1 MAQQDQLAP
10 AASSPSTVST
20 ASVAPTAP
28 AAAVTPTPSSKL
40 QMANAIRALAMDAV
54 QQANSGHPG
63 APMGMADMA
72 VALWGQH
79 LKHSPHN
86 PQWLD
91 RDRFVLSNGHGSML
105 IYALLHLTGY
115 NLPMKELKN
124 FRQLHSKTPGHP
136 EVGYTPGVET
146 TTGPLGQ
153 GITNAVG
160 MALAEKL
167 LAQEFNRPGHEVV
180 NHHTYVF
187 MGDGCLMEGISHE
200 AVALAGAWKLNK
212 LIALYDDN
220 GISIDGQV
228 TPWFIDNTAQRF
240 TACGWN
246 VIGPLDGHDAAA
258 VSAAIAKAKTV
269 ADKPT
274 LVICKTHIGKGS
286 PNRANTSKAHGE
298 PLGAE
303 EIKLTREALG
313 WTHAPFEVP
322 QEIYS
327 AWDAKAKGLAAEA
340 AWDAKFAAYKASFPQ
355 QAEELVRRMK
365 GELPKSF
372 SQTAV
377 DTVVAAHTKAET
389 VASRK
394 ASQIAL
400 EAFTAALPE
409 LLGGSAD
416 LTGSNLTNTKSTPN
430 LRFDAKGNVVLSET
444 ADGQKIGGRH
454 INYGVREF
462 GMAAIMNGIALHGGY
477 IPYGGTFLTFS
488 DYSRNA
494 IRMAALMKLRVVHV
508 FTHDSIGLGED
519 GPTHQ
524 SIEHAA
530 SLRLIPNL
538 DVWRPGDT
546 AETAVA
552 WAVALQNKNK
562 PTALL
567 LSRQN
572 LPYAPKDD
580 VGQIS
585 KGAYVL
591 AEPAEVGLNK
601 KAQAVLIATGSEVQ
615 LALKAQELLAREFKI
630 AVRVVSM
637 PSTTT
642 FDKQKTAY
650 KSEVLPE
657 GLPRI
662 AVEMGVTDGW
672 WKYGCAAVVGIDS
685 YGESAPAP
693 VLFKHFGF
701 TPENVANTVRKV
713 LASK

>member
-1 MAQQDQLAP
+1 MADQNL
-10 AASSPSTVST
+10 
-20 ASVAPTAP
+20 
-28 AAAVTPTPSSKL
+28 
-40 QMANAIRALAMDAV
+40 MANAIRALAMDAV

-72 VALWGQH
+72 VALWSDH
-79 LKHSPHN
+79 LKHNPSNPHWAN
-86 PQWLD
+86 
-91 RDRFVLSNGHGSML
+91 RDRFILSNGHASML
-105 IYALLHLTGY
+105 NYAVLHLTGY
-115 NLPMKELKN
+115 KLPMSELKN
-124 FRQLHSKTPGHP
+124 FRQLHSKTAGHP
-136 EVGYTPGVET
+136 EVGVTPGVET

-160 MALAEKL
+160 FALAEKL
-167 LAQEFNRPGHEVV
+167 LAKEFNRTVSDETNGETKLNIVD
-180 NHHTYVF
+180 HHTYAF
-187 MGDGCLMEGISHE
+187 MGDGCMMEGISHE
-200 AVALAGAWKLNK
+200 AVGLAGAWKLNK

-220 GISIDGQV
+220 GISIDGKV
-228 TPWFIDNTAQRF
+228 APWFIDNTALRF

-246 VIGPLDGHDAAA
+246 VIGPVDGHSAAA
-258 VSAAIAKAKTV
+258 VSQAITDAKTSL
-269 ADKPT
+269 DKPT
-274 LVICKTHIGKGS
+274 LIICKTHIGQGS
-286 PNRANTSKAHGE
+286 PNRVDTAKAHGE

-303 EIKLTREALG
+303 EIKLTRESIG
-313 WTHAPFEVP
+313 WNYPPFTIPKEV
-322 QEIYS
+322 Y
-327 AWDAKAKGLAAEA
+327 ADWDAKAAGKANEEA
-340 AWDAKFAAYKASFPQ
+340 WNATFAAYKAKFPDL
-355 QAEELVRRMK
+355 AKEFVRRMK
-365 GELPKSF
+365 GDLPKNF
-372 SQTAV
+372 NQIAF

-394 ASQIAL
+394 ASQLAL
-400 EAFTAALPE
+400 ESFTAALPE
-409 LLGGSAD
+409 MLGGSAD
-416 LTGSNLTNTKSTPN
+416 LTGSNLTNTKCTPN
-430 LRFDAKGNVVLSET
+430 LRFDMNGDVVQTEVN
-444 ADGQKIGGRH
+444 GHMIGGRH

-462 GMAAIMNGIALHGGY
+462 GMAAIMNGVALHGGY

-494 IRMAALMKLRVVHV
+494 IRMAALMKLRVIHV

-552 WAVALQNKNK
+552 WAVALQNKTR

-572 LPYAPKDD
+572 IAYIPKTNLEE
-580 VGQIS
+580 IN

-591 AEPAEVGLNK
+591 SVPRDVGLNK
-601 KAQAVLIATGSEVQ
+601 AAQAVIIATGSEVQ
-615 LALKAQELLAREFKI
+615 LAIAAQKLLATKKI
-630 AVRVVSM
+630 AVQVVSM
-637 PSTTT
+637 PSNTT
-642 FDKQKTAY
+642 FDRQSTEYKTA
-650 KSEVLPE
+650 VLPAK
-657 GLPRI
+657 LPRI

-672 WKYGCAAVVGIDS
+672 WKYGCAAVVGIDT

-701 TPENVANTVRKV
+701 TAENVAETVQKV
-713 LASK
+713 LSKK

>member
-1 MAQQDQLAP
+1 MADTEQT
-10 AASSPSTVST
+10 SS
-20 ASVAPTAP
+20 ANRAD
-28 AAAVTPTPSSKL
+28 
-40 QMANAIRALAMDAV
+40 MANAIRALAMDAV

-72 VALWGQH
+72 VALWSQH
-79 LKHSPHN
+79 LKHNPANPH
-86 PQWLD
+86 WFD
-91 RDRFVLSNGHGSML
+91 RDRFVLSNGHASML
-105 IYALLHLTGY
+105 LYAVLHLTGY
-115 NLPMKELKN
+115 KLPMSELKN
-124 FRQLHSKTPGHP
+124 FRQLHSKTAGHP
-136 EVGYTPGVET
+136 EVGVTPGVET

-167 LAQEFNRPGHEVV
+167 LAKEFNRDGHEVV
-180 NHHTYVF
+180 NHHTFSF

-212 LIALYDDN
+212 LVALYDDN
-220 GISIDGQV
+220 GISIDGPV
-228 TPWFIDNTAQRF
+228 APWFIDQTSLRF
-240 TACGWN
+240 VACGWN
-246 VIGPLDGHDAAA
+246 VLGPIDGHNAELVA
-258 VSAAIAKAKTV
+258 STIAEAKQST
-269 ADKPT
+269 DRPT
-274 LVICKTHIGKGS
+274 LIICKTAIGQGS
-286 PNRANTSKAHGE
+286 PNRANTAKAHGE
-298 PLGAE
+298 PLGSE

-313 WTHAPFEVP
+313 WPSKPFVIP
-322 QEIYS
+322 KDVYA
-327 AWDAKAKGLAAEA
+327 AWDAKATGAAAEA
-340 AWDAKFAAYKASFPQ
+340 AWNDKFAAYKAAHPEL
-355 QAEELVRRMK
+355 AKELVRRMK
-365 GELPKSF
+365 GELPRNF
-372 SQTAV
+372 NQVAV
-377 DTVVAAHTKAET
+377 DTAVAAHTKAET

-394 ASQIAL
+394 ASQLAL
-400 EAFTAALPE
+400 ESFTAALPE

-430 LRFDAKGNVVLSET
+430 LRFDSITGAGN
-444 ADGQKIGGRH
+444 GGRH

-462 GMAAIMNGIALHGGY
+462 GMAAIMNGIALHGGF

-552 WAVALQNKNK
+552 WAVALQNKSK

-572 LPYAPKDD
+572 INYAPKAGLGD
-580 VGQIS
+580 IS

-591 AEPAEVGLNK
+591 AEPSEVGMRK
-601 KAQAVLIATGSEVQ
+601 KTQAVIIATGSEVQ
-615 LALKAQELLAREFKI
+615 LALKAQELLATRKI

-637 PSTTT
+637 PSNTT
-642 FDKQKTAY
+642 FDKQSAAY
-650 KSEVLPE
+650 KSSVLPA
-657 GLPRI
+657 GVPRI

-672 WKYGCAAVVGIDS
+672 WKYGCAAVVGIDT

-693 VLFKHFGF
+693 VLFKLFGF
-701 TPENVANTVRKV
+701 TPENVADTVEKV
-713 LASK
+713 LRK

>member
-1 MAQQDQLAP
+1 MAQHP
-10 AASSPSTVST
+10 
-20 ASVAPTAP
+20 
-28 AAAVTPTPSSKL
+28 

-63 APMGMADMA
+63 APMGMADIA
-72 VALWGQH
+72 VALWGEH
-79 LKHSPHN
+79 LQHSPKN
-86 PQWLD
+86 PHWAN

-115 NLPMKELKN
+115 DLPMQELKN
-124 FRQLHSKTPGHP
+124 FRKLHSKTAGHP
-136 EVGYTPGVET
+136 EVGVTPGVET

-153 GITNAVG
+153 GITNGVG

-167 LAQEFNRPGHEVV
+167 LANEFNRPGHAIVD
-180 NHHTYVF
+180 HHTYVF

-200 AVALAGAWKLNK
+200 ACSLAGAWKLNK

-228 TPWFIDNTAQRF
+228 APWFADNTPARF
-240 TACGWN
+240 KAYGWQ
-246 VIGPLDGHDAAA
+246 VIGPVDGHDATA
-258 VSAAIAKAKTV
+258 VSQAIASAKLS

-274 LVICKTHIGKGS
+274 LIVCKTHIGKGS
-286 PNRANTSKAHGE
+286 PNRANTAKAHGE

-303 EIKLTREALG
+303 EIALTRAALG
-313 WTHAPFEVP
+313 WPHAPFEIPKEV
-322 QEIYS
+322 Y
-327 AWDAKAKGLAAEA
+327 A
-340 AWDAKFAAYKASFPQ
+340 AWDAKKAGQQREVAWNTLFAAYKKAHPALA
-355 QAEELVRRMK
+355 AEFLRRMK
-365 GELPKSF
+365 GDLPKNFAQSVVD
-372 SQTAV
+372 AV
-377 DTVVAAHTKAET
+377 IDAHTQAQT

-394 ASQIAL
+394 ASQLAL

-409 LLGGSAD
+409 MLGGSAD

-430 LRFDAKGNVVLSET
+430 LRVDLAGQVVRNAE
-444 ADGQKIGGRH
+444 GQSGRH

-462 GMAAIMNGIALHGGY
+462 GMAAIMNGVALHGGY

-494 IRMAALMKLRVVHV
+494 IRMAALMKQRVIHV

-538 DVWRPGDT
+538 DVWRPCDT
-546 AETAVA
+546 AETTVA
-552 WAVALQNKNK
+552 WAVALQNAQR

-572 LPYAPKDD
+572 LPYAPKPTSAVVPDASGLD
-580 VGQIS
+580 AIS

-591 AEPAEVGLNK
+591 AEPLEVGLK
-601 KAQAVLIATGSEVQ
+601 KKPQAVIIATGSEVQ
-615 LALKAQELLAREFKI
+615 LALKAQALLAERKI

-642 FDKQKTAY
+642 FDRQSVAY
-650 KSEVLPE
+650 KQAVLPPNV
-657 GLPRI
+657 PRI
-662 AVEMGVTDGW
+662 AVEMGSTDGW
-672 WKYGCAAVVGIDS
+672 WKYGVAAVVGIDN

-693 VLFKHFGF
+693 VLFEHFGF
-701 TPENVANTVRKV
+701 TAHNVADTVQAV
-713 LASK
+713 LGRA

>member
-1 MAQQDQLAP
+1 
-10 AASSPSTVST
+10 
-20 ASVAPTAP
+20 
-28 AAAVTPTPSSKL
+28 
-40 QMANAIRALAMDAV
+40 MANPQMMASAIRALAMDAV

-72 VALWGQH
+72 VALWGRH
-79 LKHSPHN
+79 LKHNPANPH
-86 PQWLD
+86 WAD

-105 IYALLHLTGY
+105 IYALLHLSGY
-115 NLPMKELKN
+115 PLPMQELRN
-124 FRQLHSKTPGHP
+124 FRQLHSKTAGHP
-136 EVGYTPGVET
+136 EFGITAGVET

-167 LAQEFNRPGHEVV
+167 LASQFNRPGHAIVD
-180 NHHTYVF
+180 HHSYVF
-187 MGDGCLMEGISHE
+187 LGDGCLMEGISHE
-200 AVALAGAWKLNK
+200 ACALAGAWKLNK

-228 TPWFIDNTAQRF
+228 APWFIDNTSQRF
-240 TACGWN
+240 AAYGWN
-246 VIGPLDGHDAAA
+246 VIGPIDGHDADA
-258 VSAAIAKAKTV
+258 VDAAIAQAKQSS
-269 ADKPT
+269 DKPT
-274 LVICKTHIGKGS
+274 LIVCKTAIGKGS
-286 PNRANTSKAHGE
+286 PNRANTAKAHGE

-303 EIKLTREALG
+303 EIKLTRQAIG
-313 WTHAPFEVP
+313 WSHEPFTVPAEV
-322 QEIYS
+322 Y
-327 AWDAKAKGLAAEA
+327 ADWDAKAAGAEREAQWNQRFAAYEGAFPELAAEF
-340 AWDAKFAAYKASFPQ
+340 K
-355 QAEELVRRMK
+355 RRMA
-365 GELPKSF
+365 GDLPQGF
-372 SQTAV
+372 ADV
-377 DTVVAAHTKAET
+377 AVAAVQSAHQKAET

-400 EAFTAALPE
+400 EHFTAALPE

-416 LTGSNLTNTKSTPN
+416 LTGSNLTNTSSTPN
-430 LRFDAKGNVVLSET
+430 LRFDAAGAVVKNE
-444 ADGQKIGGRH
+444 AGQGGRH

-462 GMAAIMNGIALHGGY
+462 GMAAIMNGVALHGGF

-494 IRMAALMKLRVVHV
+494 IRMAALMKIRVVHV

-530 SLRLIPNL
+530 SLRLIPHL
-538 DVWRPGDT
+538 DVWRPCDT

-552 WAVALQNKNK
+552 WSVALTNKLR

-572 LPYAPKDD
+572 LPYAPKQDAD
-580 VGQIS
+580 LITR
-585 KGAYVL
+585 GAYVL
-591 AEPAEVGLNK
+591 AEPAEVGLKK
-601 KAQAVLIATGSEVQ
+601 KAQAVIIATGSEVQ
-615 LALKAQELLAREFKI
+615 LALHAQKLLADRKI

-642 FDKQKTAY
+642 FDRQSADY
-650 KSEVLPE
+650 KRSVLPA
-657 GLPRI
+657 GLPRV
-662 AVEMGVTDGW
+662 AVEMGSTDGW
-672 WKYGCAAVVGIDS
+672 WKYGCAAVVGIDT

-701 TPENVANTVRKV
+701 TPENVADTVRAV
-713 LASK
+713 LGK

>member
-1 MAQQDQLAP
+1 MANTQM
-10 AASSPSTVST
+10 
-20 ASVAPTAP
+20 
-28 AAAVTPTPSSKL
+28 
-40 QMANAIRALAMDAV
+40 MANAIRALAMDAV

-72 VALWGQH
+72 VALWGSH

-86 PQWLD
+86 PNWFD

-105 IYALLHLTGY
+105 IYAVLHLTGY
-115 NLPMKELKN
+115 KLPIGELKN

-136 EVGYTPGVET
+136 EYGYTPGVET

-153 GITNAVG
+153 GLTNAVG

-167 LAQEFNRPGHEVV
+167 LAKEFNREGHTVV
-180 NHHTYVF
+180 DHNTYVF

-200 AVALAGAWKLNK
+200 AAALAGAWKLNK
-212 LIALYDDN
+212 LVALYDDN

-228 TPWFIDNTAQRF
+228 APWFIDNTAVRF
-240 TACGWN
+240 AAYGWN
-246 VIGPLDGHDAAA
+246 VLGPIDGHDAELVAN
-258 VSAAIAKAKTV
+258 SIEGAKKSS
-269 ADKPT
+269 DKPT
-274 LVICKTHIGKGS
+274 LIICKTHIGKGS
-286 PNRANTSKAHGE
+286 PNRANTAKAHGE

-303 EIKLTREALG
+303 EIKLTREALN
-313 WTHAPFEVP
+313 WPYAPFEVP
-322 QEIYS
+322 KETYD

-340 AWDAKFAAYKASFPQ
+340 AWDAKFAAYKAAHPELA
-355 QAEELVRRMK
+355 AELSRRMK

-372 SQTAV
+372 AQLAV
-377 DTVVAAHTKAET
+377 DTVIGAHTKSET

-400 EAFTAALPE
+400 EAFTAGLPE

-416 LTGSNLTNTKSTPN
+416 LTGSNLTNTKSTPS
-430 LRFDAKGNVVLSET
+430 LRFDMNGEVVLAAN
-444 ADGQKIGGRH
+444 ADGVSSIGRH

-552 WAVALQNKNK
+552 WAVALENKNK

-572 LPYAPKDD
+572 LPYAPKKDL
-580 VGQIS
+580 GNIS
-585 KGAYVL
+585 RGAYVL

-601 KAQAVLIATGSEVQ
+601 KAQAVIIATGSEVQ
-615 LALKAQELLAREFKI
+615 LALKAQEILAAHKI

-657 GLPRI
+657 GIPRV

-701 TPENVANTVRKV
+701 TAENVADTVRKV
-713 LASK
+713 LGK

>member
-1 MAQQDQLAP
+1 MADHNL
-10 AASSPSTVST
+10 
-20 ASVAPTAP
+20 
-28 AAAVTPTPSSKL
+28 
-40 QMANAIRALAMDAV
+40 MANAIRALAMDAV

-72 VALWGQH
+72 VALWSDH
-79 LKHSPHN
+79 LKHN
-86 PQWLD
+86 PTNPNWAN
-91 RDRFVLSNGHGSML
+91 RDRFILSNGHASML
-105 IYALLHLTGY
+105 NYAVLHLAGY
-115 NLPMKELKN
+115 KLPMAELKN
-124 FRQLHSKTPGHP
+124 FRQLHSKTAGHP
-136 EVGYTPGVET
+136 EVGVTPGVET

-160 MALAEKL
+160 FALAEKL
-167 LAQEFNRPGHEVV
+167 LAKEFNRTVADEANGETKLNIVD
-180 NHHTYVF
+180 HHTYVF

-200 AVALAGAWKLNK
+200 AIALAGAWKLNK

-228 TPWFIDNTAQRF
+228 APWFIDNTALRF
-240 TACGWN
+240 AACGWN
-246 VIGPLDGHDAAA
+246 VVGPVDGHNAAA
-258 VSAAIAKAKTV
+258 VSQAIADAKTS

-303 EIKLTREALG
+303 EIKLTRESIG
-313 WTHAPFEVP
+313 WNYPPFTIPKEV
-322 QEIYS
+322 Y
-327 AWDAKAKGLAAEA
+327 ADWDAKAAGKANEEA
-340 AWDAKFAAYKASFPQ
+340 WNATFAAYKAKFPDL
-355 QAEELVRRMK
+355 AKEFVRRMK
-365 GELPKSF
+365 GDLPKNF
-372 SQTAV
+372 NQIAF

-394 ASQIAL
+394 ASQLAL
-400 EAFTAALPE
+400 ESFTAALPE
-409 LLGGSAD
+409 MLGGSAD
-416 LTGSNLTNTKSTPN
+416 LTGSNLTNTKSTPS
-430 LRFDAKGNVVLSET
+430 LRFDMNGDVVVNE
-444 ADGQKIGGRH
+444 AGQGGRH

-462 GMAAIMNGIALHGGY
+462 GMAAIMNGVALHGGY

-494 IRMAALMKLRVVHV
+494 IRMAALMKLRVIHV

-546 AETAVA
+546 TETAVA
-552 WAVALQNKNK
+552 WAVALQNKTR

-572 LPYAPKDD
+572 IAYIPKTDLED
-580 VGQIS
+580 IS

-591 AEPAEVGLNK
+591 SVPRDVGLNK
-601 KAQAVLIATGSEVQ
+601 AAQAVIIATGSEVQ
-615 LALKAQELLAREFKI
+615 LAIAAQKLLAAKKI
-630 AVRVVSM
+630 AVQVVSM
-637 PSTTT
+637 PSNTT
-642 FDKQKTAY
+642 FDRQSTEYKT
-650 KSEVLPE
+650 SVLPAK
-657 GLPRI
+657 LPRI

-672 WKYGCAAVVGIDS
+672 WKYGCAAVVGIDT

-693 VLFKHFGF
+693 ELFKHFGF
-701 TPENVANTVRKV
+701 TAENVAETVQKV
-713 LASK
+713 LSKK

>member
-1 MAQQDQLAP
+1 MAN
-10 AASSPSTVST
+10 TEM
-20 ASVAPTAP
+20 
-28 AAAVTPTPSSKL
+28 
-40 QMANAIRALAMDAV
+40 MANAIRALAMDAV

-72 VALWGQH
+72 VALWGDH
-79 LKHSPHN
+79 LRHN
-86 PQWLD
+86 PQNPHWLD
-91 RDRFVLSNGHGSML
+91 RDRFVLSNGHASML
-105 IYALLHLTGY
+105 IYSVLHLTGY
-115 NLPMKELKN
+115 DLPVSELKN

-136 EVGYTPGVET
+136 EVAVTPGIET

-167 LAQEFNRPGHEVV
+167 LAKEFNREGHTVV
-180 NHHTYVF
+180 DHNTYAF

-200 AVALAGAWKLNK
+200 AIALAGAWKLNK

-228 TPWFIDNTAQRF
+228 GPWFIDNTPMRF

-246 VIGPLDGHDAAA
+246 VIDAVDGHNAEA
-258 VSAAIAKAKTV
+258 VSAAIAQAKMS

-274 LVICKTHIGKGS
+274 LIVCKTHIGKGS
-286 PNRANTSKAHGE
+286 PNRANTAKAHGE

-303 EIKLTREALG
+303 EIGLTRTALN
-313 WTHAPFEVP
+313 WPHTPFELP
-322 QEIYS
+322 
-327 AWDAKAKGLAAEA
+327 KATYA
-340 AWDAKFAAYKASFPQ
+340 AWDAKVKGRKLEAAWTRKFAAYSKAFPELA
-355 QAEELVRRMK
+355 AEYERRMQ
-365 GELPKSF
+365 GDLPKSF
-372 SQTAV
+372 AQLAV

-394 ASQIAL
+394 ASQLAL
-400 EAFTAALPE
+400 ESFTAGLPE

-416 LTGSNLTNTKSTPN
+416 LTGSNLTNTQSTPS
-430 LRFDAKGNVVLSET
+430 LRFDANGDVVQTVAANGSLV
-444 ADGQKIGGRH
+444 GGRH

-462 GMAAIMNGIALHGGY
+462 GMAAIMNGVALHGGFV
-477 IPYGGTFLTFS
+477 PYGGTFLTFS

-552 WAVALQNKNK
+552 WAVALQNKTR

-591 AEPAEVGLNK
+591 AEPAEVGLK
-601 KAQAVLIATGSEVQ
+601 QKAQAVIIATGSEVQ
-615 LALKAQELLAREFKI
+615 LALKAQELLAAQKI

-637 PSTTT
+637 PSNTT
-642 FDKQKTAY
+642 FDRQDAAY
-650 KSEVLPE
+650 KSKILPE
-657 GLPRI
+657 GIPRI

-672 WKYGCAAVVGIDS
+672 WKYGCAAVIGIDTF
-685 YGESAPAP
+685 GESAPAG

-701 TPENVANTVRKV
+701 TPENVVATVRKV
-713 LASK
+713 LRKK

>member
-1 MAQQDQLAP
+1 MAT
-10 AASSPSTVST
+10 SPQNTQ
-20 ASVAPTAP
+20 
-28 AAAVTPTPSSKL
+28 
-40 QMANAIRALAMDAV
+40 QMASAIRALAMDAV

-72 VALWGQH
+72 VALWGEH
-79 LKHSPHN
+79 LSHN
-86 PQWLD
+86 PSNPLWLN

-115 NLPMKELKN
+115 KLPMAELKN
-124 FRQLHSKTPGHP
+124 FRQLHSKTAGHP
-136 EVGYTPGVET
+136 EFGITPGVET

-167 LAQEFNRPGHEVV
+167 LASEFNREGHTVV
-180 NHHTYVF
+180 DHHTYTF

-200 AVALAGAWKLNK
+200 AASLAGAWKLNK

-228 TPWFIDNTAQRF
+228 APWFADNTALRF
-240 TACGWN
+240 VSYGWN
-246 VIGPLDGHDAAA
+246 VIGPIDGHDAAA
-258 VSAAIAKAKTV
+258 VSKAIAEAKAQTEL
-269 ADKPT
+269 PT
-274 LVICKTHIGKGS
+274 LIICKTHIGKGS

-303 EIKLTREALG
+303 EIKLTRESIG
-313 WTHAPFEVP
+313 WSHAPFVIPKEV
-322 QEIYS
+322 YGD
-327 AWDAKAKGLAAEA
+327 WDAKAKGKAAEA
-340 AWDAKFAAYKASFPQ
+340 DWNTKFAAYKAAHP
-355 QAEELVRRMK
+355 ALAKELLRRMK
-365 GELPKSF
+365 GDLPKNF
-372 SQTAV
+372 VQTAV
-377 DTVVAAHTKAET
+377 DTVIGAHTKAET

-394 ASQIAL
+394 ASQLAL
-400 EAFTAALPE
+400 ESFTAALPE

-430 LRFDAKGNVVLSET
+430 LRFDAMTGAVVKNE
-444 ADGQKIGGRH
+444 AGQGGRH

-462 GMAAIMNGIALHGGY
+462 GMAAIMNGVALHGGF

-552 WAVALQNKNK
+552 WTVALQNKAK

-572 LPYAPKDD
+572 ISYAPKADSAAAPD
-580 VGQIS
+580 ASGLDAIS

-591 AEPAEVGLNK
+591 AEPTEVGLKK
-601 KAQAVLIATGSEVQ
+601 KAQAVIIATGSEVQ
-615 LALKAQELLAREFKI
+615 LALKAQELLATRKI
-630 AVRVVSM
+630 AARVVSM
-637 PSTTT
+637 PSNTT
-642 FDKQKTAY
+642 FDKQSAEY
-650 KSEVLPE
+650 KAMVLPA
-657 GLPRI
+657 GIPRV
-662 AVEMGVTDGW
+662 AVEMGSSDGW
-672 WKYGCAAVVGIDS
+672 WKYGVSAVVGLDTF
-685 YGESAPAP
+685 GESAPAP

-701 TPENVANTVRKV
+701 TPENVADTVQTV
-713 LASK
+713 LAKK

>member
-1 MAQQDQLAP
+1 
-10 AASSPSTVST
+10 
-20 ASVAPTAP
+20 
-28 AAAVTPTPSSKL
+28 
-40 QMANAIRALAMDAV
+40 MANTQLMASAIRALAMDAV

-72 VALWGQH
+72 VALWGSH

-86 PQWLD
+86 PNWFD

-105 IYALLHLTGY
+105 IYAVLHLTGY
-115 NLPMKELKN
+115 ALPIKELKN

-136 EVGYTPGVET
+136 EYGYTPGVET

-153 GITNAVG
+153 GLTNAVG

-167 LAQEFNRPGHEVV
+167 MAKEFNRDGHKVV
-180 NHHTYVF
+180 DHNTYVF

-200 AVALAGAWKLNK
+200 AAALAGAWKLNK

-228 TPWFIDNTAQRF
+228 APWFIDNTAVRF
-240 TACGWN
+240 AAYGWN
-246 VIGPLDGHDAAA
+246 VIGPVDGHDAELVAK
-258 VSAAIAKAKTV
+258 SIADAKKS

-274 LVICKTHIGKGS
+274 LIICKTHIGKGS

-298 PLGAE
+298 PLGAD
-303 EIKLTREALG
+303 EIKLTRDAIN
-313 WTHAPFEVP
+313 WPHAPFEIPKEVHDD
-322 QEIYS
+322 
-327 AWDAKAKGLAAEA
+327 WDAKAKGLALEA
-340 AWDAKFAAYKASFPQ
+340 DWDAKFAAYKTAHPDLA
-355 QAEELVRRMK
+355 AEFTRRMK
-365 GELPKSF
+365 GDLPKGF
-372 SQTAV
+372 SQLAV
-377 DTVVAAHTKAET
+377 DTVIGTHTKAET

-394 ASQIAL
+394 ASQLAL
-400 EAFTAALPE
+400 ESFTAGLPE

-416 LTGSNLTNTKSTPN
+416 LTGSNLTNTKATPA
-430 LRFDAKGNVVLSET
+430 LRFDLNGDVVQV
-444 ADGQKIGGRH
+444 DGSNGTKVGGRH

-462 GMAAIMNGIALHGGY
+462 GMAAIMNGIALHGGF

-494 IRMAALMKLRVVHV
+494 IRMAALMKIRVIHV

-552 WAVALQNKNK
+552 WAVALENKSK

-572 LPYAPKDD
+572 LPYAPKNDL
-580 VGQIS
+580 GQIS

-601 KAQAVLIATGSEVQ
+601 KAQAVIIATGSEVQ
-615 LALKAQELLAREFKI
+615 LALKAQELLAAHKI

-637 PSTTT
+637 PSNTT

-657 GLPRI
+657 GIPRI

-701 TPENVANTVRKV
+701 TPENVADTVRKV
-713 LASK
+713 LRK

>member
-1 MAQQDQLAP
+1 MADQNL
-10 AASSPSTVST
+10 
-20 ASVAPTAP
+20 
-28 AAAVTPTPSSKL
+28 
-40 QMANAIRALAMDAV
+40 MANAIRALAMDAV

-72 VALWGQH
+72 VALWSDH
-79 LKHSPHN
+79 LKHNPTNPHWAN
-86 PQWLD
+86 
-91 RDRFVLSNGHGSML
+91 RDRFVLSNGHASML
-105 IYALLHLTGY
+105 NYAVLHLTGY
-115 NLPMKELKN
+115 KLPMTELKN
-124 FRQLHSKTPGHP
+124 FRQLHSKTAGHP
-136 EVGYTPGVET
+136 EVGVTPGVET

-160 MALAEKL
+160 FALAEKL
-167 LAQEFNRPGHEVV
+167 LAKEFNRTIADEANGETKLNIVD
-180 NHHTYVF
+180 HHTYTF
-187 MGDGCLMEGISHE
+187 MGDGCMMEGISHE

-228 TPWFIDNTAQRF
+228 TPWFIDNTALRF
-240 TACGWN
+240 AACGWN
-246 VIGPLDGHDAAA
+246 VIGPIDGHSAAA
-258 VSAAIAKAKTV
+258 VSQAITDAKTS

-286 PNRANTSKAHGE
+286 PNRANTAKAHGE

-303 EIKLTREALG
+303 EIKLTRESIG
-313 WTHAPFEVP
+313 WNYPPFTIPKEV
-322 QEIYS
+322 Y
-327 AWDAKAKGLAAEA
+327 AGWDAKEA
-340 AWDAKFAAYKASFPQ
+340 GKNNEQAWNDTFAAYKAKFPDL
-355 QAEELVRRMK
+355 AKEFVRRMK
-365 GELPKSF
+365 GDLPKNF
-372 SQTAV
+372 NQIAF

-394 ASQIAL
+394 ASQLAL
-400 EAFTAALPE
+400 ESFTAALPE
-409 LLGGSAD
+409 MLGGSAD
-416 LTGSNLTNTKSTPN
+416 LTGSNLTNTKSTPS
-430 LRFDAKGNVVLSET
+430 LRFDLNGDVVVNE
-444 ADGQKIGGRH
+444 AGQGGRH

-462 GMAAIMNGIALHGGY
+462 GMAAIMNGVALHGGY

-494 IRMAALMKLRVVHV
+494 IRMAALMKLRVIHV

-552 WAVALQNKNK
+552 WAVALQNKSK

-572 LPYAPKDD
+572 ISYIPKTNLEE
-580 VGQIS
+580 IN

-591 AEPAEVGLNK
+591 SVPRDVGLNK
-601 KAQAVLIATGSEVQ
+601 AAQAVIIATGSEVQ
-615 LALKAQELLAREFKI
+615 LAIAAQKLLATKKI
-630 AVRVVSM
+630 AVQVVSM
-637 PSTTT
+637 PSNTT
-642 FDKQKTAY
+642 FDRQSTEYKTA
-650 KSEVLPE
+650 VLPAK
-657 GLPRI
+657 LPRI

-672 WKYGCAAVVGIDS
+672 WKYGCAAVVGIDT

-693 VLFKHFGF
+693 VLLKHFGF
-701 TPENVANTVRKV
+701 TAENVAETVQKV
-713 LASK
+713 LQKK